1 MNKLVFAIALFSIV
15 PAIRA
20 QQAETSGN
28 PPQTAPQTEPLA
40 APQAAPQPAAQNPNA
55 QDNLPASIR
64 PGHPLDPADVDVL
77 TGKRDREIEAA
88 RRAAVPVMAGAY
100 GGYGTYGDYYWM
112 NGRLGTVWDVPM
124 LPLPRIR
131 NPFFFF
137 PMQPRGFGLGGF
149 HSVR

>member
-1 MNKLVFAIALFSIV
+1 MNKLVFAIALFLIV
-15 PAIRA
+15 PALRA

-28 PPQTAPQTEPLA
+28 TAQAAPQTAPDAT
-40 APQAAPQPAAQNPNA
+40 PQPAAQIPNA
-55 QDNLPASIR
+55 QDSLPAAIR

-112 NGRLGTVWDVPM
+112 NGRLGGVWDVPM
-124 LPLPRIR
+124 LPLARIS
-131 NPFFFF
+131 NPFFFSTL
-137 PMQPRGFGLGGF
+137 QPRAFGRGGF
-149 HSVR
+149 RGGR